1 MLCFNA
7 VLTFGQT
14 IEKVSVLNI
23 VTIYEY
29 GILMTKFVDYI
40 HFLLR
45 TYANQFDDEPVT
57 VTVIFFVI

>member
-29 GILMTKFVDYI
+29 GILMTKFVDYF

-45 TYANQFDDEPVT
+45 TYANQFDDEQ
-57 VTVIFFVI
+57 